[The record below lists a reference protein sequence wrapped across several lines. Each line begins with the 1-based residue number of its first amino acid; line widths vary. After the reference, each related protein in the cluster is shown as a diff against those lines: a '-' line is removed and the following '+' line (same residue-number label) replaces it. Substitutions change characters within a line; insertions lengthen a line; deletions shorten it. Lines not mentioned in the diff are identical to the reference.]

1 MNDSDDDTIRIPV
14 IVGST
19 DPYRGERVLFIW
31 LCVAYM
37 AAGAVLSFA
46 CWQLADVA
54 HQINAAPYC
63 RRL

>member
-1 MNDSDDDTIRIPV
+1 MNDDDTIRIPV
-14 IVGST
+14 IVGHPH
-19 DPYRGERVLFIW
+19 PYRYERVLFTW
-31 LCVAYM
+31 LCVAYL
-37 AAGAVLSFA
+37 AAGAILSFA